1 LNPLLPDALVAWRQ
15 LLGAEYVS
23 TDSADLREAGRATFA
38 TTQQVGAVIHP
49 ADTAQVQGCLRIATR
64 YCVPVHPISRGR
76 NWGLGS
82 RVPTV
87 DGAVVLDLG
96 RMDRILAVDE
106 DMACITVEPG
116 VTFRQVHAHLRDRG
130 SRLFSAAIGG
140 AADASLI
147 GNALE
152 RGDGVGP
159 YRNRAVST
167 GAMEVVLPTGDR
179 LETALNRWPE
189 ATAGSLHR
197 AGLGPEL
204 GGLFLQSNLGVV
216 TRMTFWLAPR
226 PAFLQVF
233 MLKIHGLDALSNVLE
248 AARDLIQQGV
258 LGEAGFTF
266 WNHLKLMAREAQYPW
281 TQTENRTPLHPQE
294 RQASAWYA
302 SGAHYAAGRTLGL
315 AARELISS
323 ALEPWAEVTVFDSD
337 SHGPAL
343 ADSLFMGV
351 PSDANLASAYWRKRT
366 LPPLQD
372 LDLDRDGCG
381 VLFVCPVMPL
391 RGPIVT
397 AMLPELEELI
407 ERHGFE
413 PNIGMHI
420 EAGRTLP
427 AYIALMY
434 DRDVPGE
441 DARALACHDA
451 LLDLLLVRGHYP
463 FRLAHP
469 AQGRLPIPADDT
481 TAVMARLKSAL
492 DPAGVLSPGRYA
504 FGQPGP
510 LTSVSGASSI
520 SPNTTQ
526 LMRSCAQ
533 PNPHHE

>member
-1 LNPLLPDALVAWRQ
+1 LSPLLPDALGAWREA
-15 LLGAEYVS
+15 LGAEYVN
-23 TDSADLREAGRATFA
+23 TDSAHLLKAGRATFS
-38 TTQQVGAVIHP
+38 TNQRVSAVIRP
-49 ADTAQVQGCLRIATR
+49 ADTAQVQACLRIATAHG
-64 YCVPVHPISRGR
+64 VPVHPVSRGR

-96 RMDRILAVDE
+96 RMDRILSVDE

-116 VTFRQVHAHLRDRG
+116 VTFKQVNAHLRDRG
-130 SRLFSAAIGG
+130 SRLFCAVIGG

-159 YRNRAVST
+159 YRNRAESAS
-167 GAMEVVLPTGDR
+167 AMEVVLPTGDR

-189 ATAGSLHR
+189 AVAGPLHR
-197 AGLGPEL
+197 AGLGPAL
-204 GGLFLQSNLGVV
+204 DGLFLQSDLGVV

-233 MLKIHGLDALSNVLE
+233 MLRIQSLVALSQVLNV
-248 AARDLIQQGV
+248 ARDLIQQGV
-258 LGEAGFTF
+258 LGDAGFTF
-266 WNHLKLMAREAQYPW
+266 WNHIKLMAREGQYPW
-281 TQTENRTPLHPQE
+281 DQTEGRTPLNGQE

-302 SGAHYAAGRTLGL
+302 SGAHYAGSRAIGIAT
-315 AARELISS
+315 RELICK
-323 ALEPWAEVTVFDSD
+323 ALGPWAEVTVFDSD

-351 PSDANLASAYWRKRT
+351 PSDENLASAYWRKRT
-366 LPPLQD
+366 LPSSQDRD
-372 LDLDRDGCG
+372 LDSDGCG
-381 VLFVCPVMPL
+381 VLFVCPVVPL
-391 RGPIVT
+391 HGSLVI
-397 AMLPELEELI
+397 ALLPELEELI

-420 EAGRTLP
+420 EAGRTLL

-451 LLDLLLVRGHYP
+451 LLNLLLARGHYP
-463 FRLAHP
+463 FRLALP
-469 AQGRLPIPADDT
+469 AQGRMPSPTDQT
-481 TAVMARLKSAL
+481 VTVMQQLRSVL

-504 FGQPGP
+504 FGQPGAQE
-510 LTSVSGASSI
+510 SVPAVSFNSTL
-520 SPNTTQ
+520 NT
-526 LMRSCAQ
+526 
-533 PNPHHE
+533 N